1 MADWILRCALIEM
14 IEPTSIL
21 WIIVAYEVVKFMI
34 ELAVIGGLLVLFLGV
49 AIAMGATE

>member
-1 MADWILRCALIEM
+1 MIEM

-21 WIIVAYEVVKFMI
+21 VIIAASCFVKIMIGWIVVS
-34 ELAVIGGLLVLFLGV
+34 GLLVLFLGV

>member
-1 MADWILRCALIEM
+1 M

-21 WIIVAYEVVKFMI
+21 AVIFAYEVVKFMF
-34 ELAVIGGLLVLFLGV
+34 ELAVISGLLVLFLGV